1 MTIRIC
7 LLSIA
12 AALATAGPA
21 RADYVMLGN
30 GQSSCT
36 EFVLAAD
43 REARV
48 RPLVASQDDIYS
60 VGYVKYV
67 AWADGFLSGANAR
80 DPATRQ
86 AGVLSNHAGRQG
98 WLVAWC
104 RARPDAAYVS
114 ALTALRAELAR
125 P

>member
-1 MTIRIC
+1 MGLRIC
-7 LLSIA
+7 LLVVT
-12 AALATAGPA
+12 AALAVVAPA

-36 EFVLAAD
+36 EFLLAAD

-48 RPLVASQDDIYS
+48 RPPVASQDDVYS
-60 VGYVKYV
+60 VGYVKFV

-80 DPATRQ
+80 DPAVRK
-86 AGVLSNHAGRQG
+86 AGALSNHAGRQG
-98 WLVAWC
+98 WLMAWC
-104 RARPDAAYVS
+104 RARPEAGYVS
-114 ALTALRAELAR
+114 ALMALRTELAR